1 MHSDHDKIQVNP
13 TKFALAVLGGNA
25 KQADESN
32 QRYLKRQLTVYLEAL
47 LLVQQFN
54 ELETTR
60 FELARSDQID
70 RILERVMIN

>member
-1 MHSDHDKIQVNP
+1 MYSDHDKIHVDP
-13 TKFALAVLGGNA
+13 TKSALAVLGGNA
-25 KQADESN
+25 KQTDESN

-60 FELARSDQID
+60 FELAQSDQIA